1 MIFKTISNLNIYL
14 FSVINNVAGKNP
26 ILDTAMIFIASYFIF
41 VIPIFLIYLWFKKTK
56 RDENKKEALFIFAS
70 VLISLAIAWGISL
83 IYFHPRPFM
92 IGLGKKLIQ
101 HAPDSSFPSDHATSM
116 FAPAFSLIF
125 LKKYKD
131 GVIFFI
137 LSALVGIAR
146 VFCGIHFPVD
156 IVGSFFV
163 SLIGAGIIFIV
174 KEKLNFLFS
183 KMIKLYNRYVFISE
197 RK

>member
-1 MIFKTISNLNIYL
+1 MVKTISNLNICL
-14 FSVINNVAGKNP
+14 FSLINDVAGKNF
-26 ILDTAMIFIASYFIF
+26 ILDRAMIFIASYFIF
-41 VIPIFLIYLWFKKTK
+41 IIPIFLIYLWFKKTK
-56 RDENKKEALFIFAS
+56 RDENKKEALFTFTS
-70 VLISLAIAWGISL
+70 VLISLGIAWGISL

-101 HAPDSSFPSDHATSM
+101 HTPDSSFPSDHATGM
-116 FAPAFSLIF
+116 FAVAFSLIF
-125 LKKYKD
+125 LKKYKS

-146 VFCGIHFPVD
+146 VFCGVHFPLD

-163 SLIGAGIIFIV
+163 SLIGVSIIFMA
-174 KEKLNFLFS
+174 KGKLSFLFS
-183 KMIKLYNRYVFISE
+183 KMIKLYNRYVFIFE